1 MSKHILLKLEE
12 PIGEQTYIGEE
23 IPFKFWILD
32 PEKQDNISEDSY
44 AFEILYQQVG
54 LNLGPSYLGTSEEII
69 IFSNRK
75 ELNNTTGLQV
85 KKLIF
90 DSCSTYESEHE
101 GIHGPIL
108 EVSGQI
114 HRETAFQGT
123 ISLKIRVSEG
133 DLTVTS
139 NSVSITI
146 GDKANFQDKILGGP
160 FRNLPERYFG
170 QALILRGWAFQF
182 GSSIKSVTAL
192 VDGVSSV
199 SVRYGL
205 SAPELAKSLPDL
217 EEVRDVGI
225 ELVCLFPEH
234 LVDEIISVNLE
245 VEFSS
250 GHKQTYYWGSTLVT
264 TSLRKALILRGVQ
277 DVGRWAKIRAIAFSS
292 RNEPMK
298 VFLKGTRRLREISSD
313 YVVKESLE
321 RENVELDCS
330 YYSSYPPYYL
340 STSLP
345 LDFLGRTPGSVSME
359 VVQGDRQVKI
369 ISRFLK
375 EKLSLLFNSNIYLS
389 DKNILKSLYRIVGGK
404 ALLPVKE
411 LKLSPALVNASSET
425 VLFVSH
431 NLSLTEGAP
440 RVLYSILEGLR
451 PYVSNSIFL
460 SLREGEAKAKIAP
473 FLDKIEIIPE
483 LSQVEFIVDRYFKGI
498 DKLALF
504 LESENPRKVIANGL
518 DAFPVVAQAIDSGL
532 RTLWI
537 IHESLDPAGWFENLP
552 VFLRHRFLFALSNV
566 NEIVFVSEK
575 TKELYL
581 RFIGKGKVSVIS
593 NGIDIKAFSGSIKM
607 IDSSEFRSKLRIKE
621 DEFVFLT
628 VGTTTERKG
637 QDRTIRELALF
648 RKLNPEIKFRML
660 FVGAREIPDLFRLRQ
675 LVEGFDMEDVVTF
688 VPETSEVA
696 KYYAIADCFIINSR
710 EESSPLVA
718 LEAYV
723 AKLPLLST
731 AVFGLKDLV
740 EDGVTGLTFDG
751 DKEGELAGLLLKIVK
766 DKDLR
771 ERLVGKG
778 FEFVR
783 KNYSIERMIEGYREL
798 L

>member
-1 MSKHILLKLEE
+1 VSKHILLKLEE
-12 PIGEQTYIGEE
+12 PLGEQTYVGEE

-32 PEKQDNISEDSY
+32 PEKQEKISEDSY

-75 ELNNTTGLQV
+75 ELNNSTGLQV

-217 EEVRDVGI
+217 VEVRDVGI

-250 GHKQTYYWGSTLVT
+250 GHKQVYYWGSTLVS
-264 TSLRKALILRGVQ
+264 TSLRKAFILKGVQ
-277 DVGRWAKIRAIAFSS
+277 DIGRWAKLRAVAFSD
-292 RNEPMK
+292 RNEPMR
-298 VFLKGTRRLREISSD
+298 VFLRGTRKLREISLD
-313 YVVKESLE
+313 YVTKESLD
-321 RENVELDCS
+321 RENLELDCS
-330 YYSSYPPYYL
+330 YYSSYPPYDL

-345 LDFLGRTPGSVSME
+345 LDFLGRTPGSVSMD
-359 VVQGDRQVKI
+359 VVQGGKRVKI

-389 DKNILKSLYRIVGGK
+389 DKNILKSLYRIIGGK
-404 ALLPVKE
+404 AWLPVNE
-411 LKLSPALVNASSET
+411 LNLSPELVSDLSEK

-431 NLSLTEGAP
+431 NLSFTEGAP
-440 RVLYSILEGLR
+440 RVLYAIIEGLR
-451 PYVSNSIFL
+451 PHISQSILL
-460 SLREGEAKAKIAP
+460 SLREGEAKKKIGP
-473 FLDKIEIIPE
+473 FLDRIEIIPE
-483 LSQVEFIVDRYFKGI
+483 LSQVEFVIEKYFKGI
-498 DKLALF
+498 DKLVAF
-504 LESENPRKVIANGL
+504 LESENPRKVIVNGL
-518 DAFPVVAQAIDSGL
+518 DSFPVVAQAIDGGL
-532 RTLWI
+532 NTVWI
-537 IHESLDPAGWFENLP
+537 IHESIDPAKWFEHLP
-552 VFLRHRFLFALSNV
+552 IYLRHRFLFALKNV
-566 NEIVFVSEK
+566 QEIIFVSSK
-575 TKELYL
+575 TKELYV
-581 RFIGKGKVSVIS
+581 RFLGKGKALVIN
-593 NGIDIKAFSGSIKM
+593 NGIDIEAFSSSVKSIDRDVVRTECLVK
-607 IDSSEFRSKLRIKE
+607 K

-648 RKLNPEIKFRML
+648 RKLNPEIKFKMF

-688 VPETSEVA
+688 VPETSDVA
-696 KYYAIADCFIINSR
+696 KYYGVADCFIINSR
-710 EESSPLVA
+710 EESSPLVV
-718 LEAYV
+718 LEAYA
-723 AKLPLLST
+723 AKLPVLST
-731 AVFGLKDLV
+731 TVFGLKDLV
-740 EDGVTGLTFDG
+740 ENEVTGLTFDG

-766 DKDLR
+766 ERELR
-771 ERLVGKG
+771 DRLAQRG
-778 FEFVR
+778 FEFV
-783 KNYSIERMIEGYREL
+783 KENYSLERMIEGYREL